1 MSKIALQYVHMCL
14 WFHEEAIIYKIAILF
29 LYFNHLICIFN
40 TRFYKINIGGPDST
54 YVDNLMF
61 TNIWFSNC
69 LIVPWGKV

>member
-40 TRFYKINIGGPDST
+40 TRFYKINISIA
-54 YVDNLMF
+54 Y
-61 TNIWFSNC
+61 C
-69 LIVPWGKV
+69 KK